1 MSSIV
6 DRDEG
11 DNSMGNEDIRG
22 GRNPDASKLLSLCCA
37 CVKESVIGLGVPSA
51 AGMRGCTGLYSFVAV
66 CTGLYSF
73 ETVCMG
79 LYSFVTGC
87 MGLYSFETVK
97 SLKG

>member
-51 AGMRGCTGLYSFVAV
+51 AGDEGVHRTVQLCGCVHW
-66 CTGLYSF
+66 
-73 ETVCMG
+73 TVQ
-79 LYSFVTGC
+79 L
-87 MGLYSFETVK
+87 
-97 SLKG
+97 